1 MREPGLNL
9 VLAAPAAT
17 EALGG
22 ALAATL
28 AASPPSGPLLL
39 TLSGELGAGK
49 TTLTRG
55 LLRALGVA
63 GAIRSPT
70 YTLVEPYETPAGEVL
85 HLDLYRL
92 AGADDLAQLGYRDLA
107 AQAALVIVE
116 WPERAAGELHADLA
130 LALELEGAGRRATV
144 AAGTAR
150 GEAWLAR
157 LAAEAAG
164 RAELAQGNV

>member
-1 MREPGLNL
+1 MREPGLSL
-9 VLAAPAAT
+9 FLPLPAAT

-39 TLSGELGAGK
+39 ALSGELGAGK

-55 LLRALGVA
+55 LLRALGVT

-70 YTLVEPYETPAGEVL
+70 YTLVEPYETIAGDVL

-92 AGADDLAQLGYRDLA
+92 AGPAELAELGYRDLA

-116 WPERAAGELHADLA
+116 WPEQAAGELHPDLA
-130 LALELEGAGRRATV
+130 LKLELEGHGRRATCV
-144 AAGTAR
+144 ARTAR
-150 GEAWLAR
+150 GAEWLAR
-157 LAAEAAG
+157 LTAEAAA
-164 RAELAQGNV
+164 RADLGQGKA

>member
-1 MREPGLNL
+1 MREPGLSV
-9 VLAAPAAT
+9 VLPGPAAT

-28 AASPPSGPLLL
+28 AGNPPSGPLLL
-39 TLSGELGAGK
+39 ALSGELGAGK

-55 LLRALGVA
+55 LLRALGVT

-70 YTLVEPYETPAGEVL
+70 YTLVEPYETPAGEIL

-92 AGADDLAQLGYRDLA
+92 AGPDELAELGYRDLA

-116 WPERAAGELHADLA
+116 WPERAAGELHADLT
-130 LALELEGAGRRATV
+130 LALELDGPGRRATCTP
-144 AAGTAR
+144 GTTR
-150 GEAWLAR
+150 GEGWLER
-157 LAAEAAG
+157 LAAEVAA
-164 RAELAQGNV
+164 RPALAQGSA

>member
-1 MREPGLNL
+1 MREPGLSFRL
-9 VLAAPAAT
+9 PAPAAT
-17 EALGG
+17 EALGD

-28 AASPPSGPLLL
+28 AANPPSGPLLL
-39 TLSGELGAGK
+39 ALSGDLGAGK

-55 LLRALGVA
+55 LLRALGVT

-70 YTLVEPYETPAGEVL
+70 YTLVEPYETHVGEVL

-92 AGADDLAQLGYRDLA
+92 AGPDELAELGYRDLA
-107 AQAALVIVE
+107 AQAVLVIVE

-130 LALELEGAGRRATV
+130 LALELDGSGRRATCR
-144 AAGTAR
+144 AGTAR

-157 LAAEAAG
+157 LAAGAAG
-164 RAELAQGNV
+164 RAEPAQGSF

>member
-1 MREPGLNL
+1 MRESGLS
-9 VLAAPAAT
+9 LALPAPSAT

-28 AASPPSGPLLL
+28 AARPPAGPLLL
-39 TLSGELGAGK
+39 ALSGDLGAGK

-55 LLRALGVA
+55 LLRALGVT

-70 YTLVEPYETPAGEVL
+70 YTLVEPYETAAGEVL

-92 AGADDLAQLGYRDLA
+92 AGPDELAELGYRDLA
-107 AQAALVIVE
+107 VQAALVIVE

-130 LALELEGAGRRATV
+130 LTLEFDGPGRRATFR
-144 AAGTAR
+144 AGTAR
-150 GEAWLAR
+150 GEGWLAR
-157 LAAEAAG
+157 LAAETASG
-164 RAELAQGNV
+164 AELAQGSV